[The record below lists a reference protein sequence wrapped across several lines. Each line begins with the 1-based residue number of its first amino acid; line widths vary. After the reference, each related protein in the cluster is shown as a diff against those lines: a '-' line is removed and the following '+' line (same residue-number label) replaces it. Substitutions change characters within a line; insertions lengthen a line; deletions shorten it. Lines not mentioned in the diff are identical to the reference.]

1 MENTEKY
8 FNVIAS
14 DNIRSLISELNK
26 GGYTKDDIVGY
37 SYNSAK
43 GQHYLIVYR

>member
-26 GGYTKDDIVGY
+26 GGYTKDDIAGY

-43 GQHYLIVYR
+43 GQHYIIVYR

>member
-26 GGYTKDDIVGY
+26 GSYTKDDIVGY

-43 GQHYLIVYR
+43 GQHYIIVYR